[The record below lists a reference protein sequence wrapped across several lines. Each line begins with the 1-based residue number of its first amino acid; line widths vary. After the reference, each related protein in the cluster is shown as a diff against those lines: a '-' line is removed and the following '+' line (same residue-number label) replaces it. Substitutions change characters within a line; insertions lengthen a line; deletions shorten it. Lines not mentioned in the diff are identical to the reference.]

1 MDNFIQEN
9 AVVTLVFGGAGLW
22 ASFRVSCSED
32 LPKPALT
39 DAGTDNQLCFHS
51 FKNNMH
57 PRGKRVPA

>member
-9 AVVTLVFGGAGLW
+9 AVVILVFGGAGLW

-39 DAGTDNQLCFHS
+39 DVGADNQLCFRS
-51 FKNNMH
+51 FENNMH
-57 PRGKRVPA
+57 PRGKCVTA